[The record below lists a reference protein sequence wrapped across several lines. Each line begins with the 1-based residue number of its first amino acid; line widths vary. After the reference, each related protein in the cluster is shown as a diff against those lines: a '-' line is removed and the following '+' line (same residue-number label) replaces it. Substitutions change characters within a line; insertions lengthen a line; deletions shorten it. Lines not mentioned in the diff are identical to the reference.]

1 MRWICAAIY
10 RITSSY
16 KIIIEREK
24 EVIMN
29 HQEIQNELVKVQK
42 EIAELPVGYISKK
55 NIYGKTR
62 YYLQWSEDG
71 KKKSKYI
78 DDALV
83 DDLRSKIERR
93 RELQKE
99 EKKLIASLSKS
110 QKKES
115 KNEEEYIFKTG
126 VILGQDLKKY
136 VQSVTNYK
144 KRSLYKNICDYVYG
158 DVQDRVLILY
168 GLRRTGKTTLI
179 RQVIYGMNSDDF
191 SKTAFIQARTGIGL
205 SDINQD
211 LKYLMSK
218 GYKYVFIDEVT
229 LLEDFIEGAALFS
242 DIFAACGMKVILS
255 GTDSLGFFFS
265 EDEQLYDRC
274 IFLHTT
280 FIPYR
285 EFEEVLGIKGI
296 DEYICYG
303 GTMSLGGVHYNEKS
317 TFASK
322 KSVDEYVDSAIARN
336 IQRSL
341 SCYQYGGHFRALYDL
356 YEKNELT
363 SAINRVVEDVNH
375 RFTLEVLTKEF
386 VSHDLGISA
395 RNLRNDRQN
404 PNDVLDRIDK
414 AEFTKRLKDLLEIK
428 NAEEQTVTIS
438 DEHRR
443 EIKEYFDALD
453 LTVDIEIQTLPVG
466 REKKYK
472 TVFTQP
478 GMRYSE
484 AKELVQSLLEDGEF
498 QKLSIDERNVVVERI
513 LNDVKGR
520 MMEDI
525 VLLETKIANPKKQV
539 FQLQFAV
546 GEFDMVIADND
557 NKTCEIYEVKHSKE
571 QVKEQ
576 YRHLVNQ
583 EKLKATEFRYGKIM
597 KKVVIYR
604 GENITLENGI
614 EYKNVEEYLKSLV

>member
-1 MRWICAAIY
+1 
-10 RITSSY
+10 
-16 KIIIEREK
+16 
-24 EVIMN
+24 MN
-29 HQEIQNELVKVQK
+29 NQEIQNELLQIQK
-42 EIAELPVGYISKK
+42 EIAELPAGYISKK
-55 NIYGKTR
+55 NINGKTR
-62 YYLQWSEDG
+62 YYLQWTEDG
-71 KKKSKYI
+71 KKKSKYV

-83 DDLRSKIERR
+83 DDLRAKIERR
-93 RELQKE
+93 RELQKREKELIFRLPKPQKIERKE
-99 EKKLIASLSKS
+99 ET
-110 QKKES
+110 EHV
-115 KNEEEYIFKTG
+115 FKTD
-126 VILGQDLKKY
+126 VMLGENLKSY
-136 VQSVTNYK
+136 VQTVANYK

-158 DVQDRVLILY
+158 DVRDRVFILY

-179 RQVIYGMNSDDF
+179 RQVIAEMNDEDF
-191 SKTAFIQARTGIGL
+191 SKTAFIQVGAGIGL

-211 LKYLMSK
+211 LKYLMNS

-229 LLEDFIEGAALFS
+229 LIEDFIEGAALFS
-242 DIFAACGMKVILS
+242 DIFAACGMKIVLS

-317 TFASK
+317 TFANK
-322 KSVDEYVDSAIARN
+322 KSVDEYVDSAIAKN
-336 IQRSL
+336 IQHSL
-341 SCYQYGGHFRALYDL
+341 KCYQYGGHFRALYDL

-375 RFTLEVLTKEF
+375 RFTLDVLTKDF
-386 VSHDLGISA
+386 MSHDLGVSA
-395 RNLRNDRQN
+395 KNLRNDRKNQN
-404 PNDVLDRIDK
+404 DILDRIDK
-414 AEFTKRLKDLLEIK
+414 EEFTKRLKNLLEIR
-428 NAEEQTVTIS
+428 NREEQTVTIS
-438 DEHRR
+438 EEHRR

-453 LTVDIEIQTLPVG
+453 LTVDIDIQTLPVG
-466 REKKYK
+466 REKNFK

-478 GMRYSE
+478 GMRYSQ

-498 QKLSIDERNVVVERI
+498 QELSIAERNAVIERI
-513 LNDVKGR
+513 LSDIKGR

-546 GEFDMVIADND
+546 GEFDMVVADNV
-557 NKTCEIYEVKHSKE
+557 NATCEIYEVKHSKE
-571 QVKEQ
+571 QAKEQ
-576 YRHLVNQ
+576 YRHLIDE
-583 EKLKATEFRYGKIM
+583 EKLKSTEFRYGKIT

-604 GENITLENGI
+604 GENTTLENGI
-614 EYKNVEEYLKSLV
+614 EYRNVEEYLKLLR